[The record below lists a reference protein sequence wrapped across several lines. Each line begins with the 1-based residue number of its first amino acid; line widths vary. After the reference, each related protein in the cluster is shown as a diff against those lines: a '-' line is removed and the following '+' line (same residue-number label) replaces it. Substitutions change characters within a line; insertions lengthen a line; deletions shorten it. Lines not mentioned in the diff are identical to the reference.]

1 MYNITPVNDNV
12 TYIGGSDRRLA
23 LFENAYPLD
32 NGMAYNSYLIKD
44 EKTALMDTVDRS
56 IANLFTENLVKALD
70 GRDLD
75 YIIVQHMEPDHCA
88 TLGMVLSMYPNAR
101 VVGTMQVKRMVS
113 QFYGIDITDR
123 FDAVKEG
130 QELSLGAHTLR
141 FITAPFVHWPE
152 VMMTY
157 DIHDKALYS
166 ADAFGMF
173 GALSG
178 NIFADETDMWTAH
191 LDEARR
197 YYTNIVGRYGK
208 NVQNVL
214 KKAAGL
220 DIEMICPLHG
230 PVIRSNLAFYIDKY
244 DKWSSYTPEEDT
256 VLIAYGSIYGGT
268 ENAADVLAGM
278 LAQRGVK
285 NIRMYD
291 VSKTH
296 YSYIVAEAFRCSKI
310 VFASPTQDSL
320 LFTEM
325 EAAICAIRA
334 KGLTNRTVALIE
346 NGTWNPS
353 AAKHMREL
361 LEPLGMNILDLDV
374 SIKSTPAAD
383 DLEKL
388 SAMADA
394 LASIS

>member
-1 MYNITPVNDNV
+1 
-12 TYIGGSDRRLA
+12 
-23 LFENAYPLD
+23 
-32 NGMAYNSYLIKD
+32 
-44 EKTALMDTVDRS
+44 
-56 IANLFTENLVKALD
+56 
-70 GRDLD
+70 
-75 YIIVQHMEPDHCA
+75 
-88 TLGMVLSMYPNAR
+88 
-101 VVGTMQVKRMVS
+101 MQVKRMVS

-130 QELSLGAHTLR
+130 QELSLGAHTLK

-230 PVIRSNLAFYIDKY
+230 PVIRSDLAFYIDKY

-285 NIRMYD
+285 SIRMYD

-394 LASIS
+394 LANA

>member
-1 MYNITPVNDNV
+1 MYNITPVNSDV

-23 LFENAYPLD
+23 LFENAYPLEK
-32 NGMAYNSYLIKD
+32 GMAYNSYLIKD

-56 IANLFTENLVKALD
+56 IESLFGENLVKALD

-88 TLGMVLSMYPNAR
+88 TLGMVLSMYPDAR

-113 QFYGIDITDR
+113 QFYGIDISDR

-130 QELSLGAHTLR
+130 QELSLGAHTLK

-244 DKWSSYTPEEDT
+244 DKWSSYTPEENT

-285 NIRMYD
+285 NIRMFD

-394 LASIS
+394 LANA

>member
-1 MYNITPVNDNV
+1 MYSITPVNSDV
-12 TYIGGSDRRLA
+12 TYIGGSDSRLA
-23 LFENAYPLD
+23 LFENAYPLE
-32 NGMAYNSYLIKD
+32 NGMAYNSYLIRN

-56 IANLFTENLVKALD
+56 IESLFRENLVKALD

-130 QELSLGAHTLR
+130 QELSLGAHTLK

-230 PVIRSNLAFYIDKY
+230 PVIRSDLAFYIDKY

-285 NIRMYD
+285 NIRMFD

-394 LASIS
+394 LANA

>member
-1 MYNITPVNDNV
+1 MYNITPVTSDV

-23 LFENAYPLD
+23 LFENAYPLE
-32 NGMAYNSYLIKD
+32 NGMAYNSYLIRD

-56 IANLFTENLVKALD
+56 IESLFSENLVKALD
-70 GRDLD
+70 GRNLD

-88 TLGMVLSMYPNAR
+88 TLGMVLSMYPDAR

-130 QELSLGAHTLR
+130 QELSLGAHTLK

-157 DIHDKALYS
+157 DTHDKALYS

-220 DIEMICPLHG
+220 DIEMMCPLHG
-230 PVIRSNLAFYIDKY
+230 PVIRSDLAFYIDKY
-244 DKWSSYTPEEDT
+244 DKWSSYTPEENT

-361 LEPLGMNILDLDV
+361 LEPMDMNILDLDV

-394 LASIS
+394 LANA

>member
-1 MYNITPVNDNV
+1 MYSITPVNSDV

-23 LFENAYPLD
+23 LFENAYPLE
-32 NGMAYNSYLIKD
+32 NGMAYNSYLIRD

-56 IANLFTENLVKALD
+56 IESLFRENLVKALD

-88 TLGMVLSMYPNAR
+88 TLGMVLSMYPEAR

-113 QFYGIDITDR
+113 QFYGIDISDR

-130 QELSLGAHTLR
+130 QELSLGAHTLK

-230 PVIRSNLAFYIDKY
+230 PVIRSDLAFYIDKY

-285 NIRMYD
+285 NIRMFD

-325 EAAICAIRA
+325 EASICAIRA

-394 LASIS
+394 LANA

>member
-1 MYNITPVNDNV
+1 MYSITPVNSDV
-12 TYIGGSDRRLA
+12 AYIGGSDRRLA
-23 LFENAYPLD
+23 LFENAYPLE
-32 NGMAYNSYLIKD
+32 NGMAYNSYLIRD

-56 IANLFTENLVKALD
+56 IESLFRENLVKALD

-130 QELSLGAHTLR
+130 QELSLGAHTLK

-220 DIEMICPLHG
+220 DIDMICPLHG
-230 PVIRSNLAFYIDKY
+230 PVIRSDLAFYIDKY
-244 DKWSSYTPEEDT
+244 DKWSSYTPEENT

-394 LASIS
+394 LANA

>member
-1 MYNITPVNDNV
+1 MYSITPVNSDV

-23 LFENAYPLD
+23 LFENAYPLE
-32 NGMAYNSYLIKD
+32 NGMAYNSYLIRD

-56 IANLFTENLVKALD
+56 IESLFRENLVKALD

-130 QELSLGAHTLR
+130 QELSLGAHTLK

-178 NIFADETDMWTAH
+178 NIFADETDMWTDH

-230 PVIRSNLAFYIDKY
+230 PVIRSDLAFYIDKY
-244 DKWSSYTPEEDT
+244 DKWSSYTPEENT

-285 NIRMYD
+285 NIRMFD

-394 LASIS
+394 LANA

>member
-1 MYNITPVNDNV
+1 MYSITPVNSDV

-23 LFENAYPLD
+23 LFENAYPLE
-32 NGMAYNSYLIKD
+32 NGMAYNSYLIRD

-56 IANLFTENLVKALD
+56 IESLFRENLVKALD

-88 TLGMVLSMYPNAR
+88 TLGMVLSMYPEAR

-130 QELSLGAHTLR
+130 QELSLGAHTLK

-230 PVIRSNLAFYIDKY
+230 PVIRSDLAFYIDKY

-278 LAQRGVK
+278 LAQCGVK
-285 NIRMYD
+285 NIRMFD

-334 KGLTNRTVALIE
+334 KGLTKRTVALIE
-346 NGTWNPS
+346 NGSWNPS

-394 LASIS
+394 LANA

>member
-1 MYNITPVNDNV
+1 
-12 TYIGGSDRRLA
+12 
-23 LFENAYPLD
+23 
-32 NGMAYNSYLIKD
+32 
-44 EKTALMDTVDRS
+44 
-56 IANLFTENLVKALD
+56 
-70 GRDLD
+70 
-75 YIIVQHMEPDHCA
+75 
-88 TLGMVLSMYPNAR
+88 
-101 VVGTMQVKRMVS
+101 
-113 QFYGIDITDR
+113 
-123 FDAVKEG
+123 
-130 QELSLGAHTLR
+130 
-141 FITAPFVHWPE
+141 
-152 VMMTY
+152 
-157 DIHDKALYS
+157 
-166 ADAFGMF
+166 
-173 GALSG
+173 
-178 NIFADETDMWTAH
+178 
-191 LDEARR
+191 
-197 YYTNIVGRYGK
+197 
-208 NVQNVL
+208 NVL

-230 PVIRSNLAFYIDKY
+230 PVIRSDLAFYIDKY
-244 DKWSSYTPEEDT
+244 DKWSSYTPEENT

-394 LASIS
+394 LANA

>member
-1 MYNITPVNDNV
+1 MYSITPVNSDV

-23 LFENAYPLD
+23 LFENAYPLE
-32 NGMAYNSYLIKD
+32 NGMAYNSYLIRN

-56 IANLFTENLVKALD
+56 IESLFRENLVKALD

-130 QELSLGAHTLR
+130 QELSLGAHTLK

-230 PVIRSNLAFYIDKY
+230 PVIRSDLAFYIDKY

-285 NIRMYD
+285 NIRMFD

-394 LASIS
+394 LANA

>member
-1 MYNITPVNDNV
+1 MYSITPVNSDV

-23 LFENAYPLD
+23 LFENAYPLE
-32 NGMAYNSYLIKD
+32 NGMAYNSYLIRD

-56 IANLFTENLVKALD
+56 IESLFRENLVKALD

-88 TLGMVLSMYPNAR
+88 TLGMVLSMYPDAR

-130 QELSLGAHTLR
+130 QELSLGAHTLK

-230 PVIRSNLAFYIDKY
+230 PVIRSDLAFYIDKY
-244 DKWSSYTPEEDT
+244 DKWSSYTPEENT

-285 NIRMYD
+285 NIRMFD

-394 LASIS
+394 LANA

>member
-1 MYNITPVNDNV
+1 MYSITPVNSDV

-23 LFENAYPLD
+23 LFENAYPLE
-32 NGMAYNSYLIKD
+32 NGMAYNSYLIRD

-56 IANLFTENLVKALD
+56 IESLFRENLVKALD

-130 QELSLGAHTLR
+130 QELSLGAHTLK

-178 NIFADETDMWTAH
+178 NIFADETDMWTAN

-230 PVIRSNLAFYIDKY
+230 PVIRSDLAFYIDKY

-268 ENAADVLAGM
+268 ENAADVMAGM

-394 LASIS
+394 LANA